1 MPKLTAKLTQ
11 ILKQSRSARNRI
23 FLNPYIF
30 YPESCEPGLK
40 PLWREVSNQCGSG
53 ADRIHWFR
61 VDARPIRVKK
71 YAVLKISGFV
81 WK

>member
-1 MPKLTAKLTQ
+1 MVEQWNSVCNSVLE
-11 ILKQSRSARNRI
+11 R
-23 FLNPYIF
+23 
-30 YPESCEPGLK
+30 EPGLK

>member
-1 MPKLTAKLTQ
+1 MSSLISAL
-11 ILKQSRSARNRI
+11 RSARNQI

-40 PLWREVSNQCGSG
+40 PLWRAVSNQCGSD
-53 ADRIHWFR
+53 AEQIHWFR
-61 VDARPIRVKK
+61 KDARPIRVKK